1 MNTNKKDLYIEEEEE
16 SKFVPLLKL
25 CIRQFL
31 HNWLLFALS
40 IVVCLVLG
48 WLYQQSCER
57 VYQRQAV
64 MLIEDAN
71 PSSSYFS
78 SSSSRKRNS
87 MNTLLELNGVSVG
100 DNLANEIFILS
111 SQRLMQRVVK
121 KLDLDVD
128 YTMKESLHSVAL
140 YGNSRPFE
148 VVFQDELQGTR
159 EKTFKVKKLDNQS
172 CIITEMEDSLGNK
185 LPDAT
190 VKLGEMVNTPA
201 GQLCIVRGHS
211 YANWENEEITV
222 LRMPI
227 QMASLVYLSKL
238 SADEF
243 DKESS
248 LIVLTCRDIHP
259 QRANDILTTL
269 FEVYKEDV
277 IENKNSVAYN
287 TANFI
292 DNRIQIIESELS
304 RVETELA
311 DFKKQNRMVD
321 FQSTSKAVIDQTT
334 DAHQQTLQ
342 AETQLNVAKY
352 LGEYL
357 ADHAN
362 DQDLIPAL
370 NIGEASFN
378 SQIAAYNEKMN
389 ERNLM
394 VSNSNE
400 RQSVVKQLDQQLDQ
414 MRNAI
419 ATSLQNFIATLELRL
434 RDAKQN
440 EAKLTNR
447 VAGAPDQEKQGL
459 DIQRQQSLKE
469 ALYTYLLN
477 KREEVALQQAINEAN
492 VRLVEGPIGGKYPVS
507 PRKKIILL
515 LSLLIGFAVPAIFIW
530 LKMVLDVTVH
540 TRADVEEVTT
550 IPILGDIPRVK
561 DTDAHTLISEM
572 QANSPAVEAFRILR
586 SGLNFLQGKKQVL
599 MATST
604 TPGQGKSF
612 ISRNLGVILAM
623 AKKKVLV
630 VDADIRKQTL
640 SRRHQNH
647 IGLTS
652 YLSDELIGVEELI
665 QKDEIAKGVDF
676 LAAGPLP
683 PNPAE
688 LLMSQRL
695 DELFEKLR
703 TIYDYVLIDSTPM
716 FAVADAGIVNR
727 VSDLTLFIIRV
738 GQQNRDFLPELENLY
753 QEKRFNNLTII
764 INDADINIKL
774 YGYGPRVGY
783 GYGYQYG
790 PAQKKSLFKR
800 ILSHLKP

>member
-1 MNTNKKDLYIEEEEE
+1 MNTNKKNLYTEEEEE
-16 SKFVPLLKL
+16 SNFVPLLKL

-31 HNWLLFALS
+31 HNWLWFALS
-40 IVVCLVLG
+40 VVVCLALG
-48 WLYQQSCER
+48 WLYQQSRER

-64 MLIEDAN
+64 MLIEDAD
-71 PSSSYFS
+71 PSSSYFR
-78 SSSSRKRNS
+78 SSSSRKRTS
-87 MNTLLELNGVSVG
+87 MNTLMELNGVSVG

-111 SQRLMQRVVK
+111 SQRLMQRVVTR
-121 KLDLDVD
+121 LNLDVD
-128 YTMKESLHSVAL
+128 YTMKESLHKVAL
-140 YGNSRPFE
+140 YGQSRPFE
-148 VVFQDELQGTR
+148 VVFQDEIQGSG
-159 EKTFKVKKLDNQS
+159 KSFKVKKLDNQS
-172 CIITEMEDSLGNK
+172 CKITEMKDSLGNE
-185 LPDAT
+185 LPDIT
-190 VKLGEMVNTPA
+190 VKLGEMVDTPA
-201 GQLCIVRGHS
+201 GRLCIVRGHS
-211 YANWENEEITV
+211 YANWTNEEITV
-222 LRMPI
+222 HRMPI
-227 QMASLVYLSKL
+227 QMATLVYLSKL
-238 SADEF
+238 SAEEL
-243 DKESS
+243 DKKSS
-248 LIVLTCRDIHP
+248 LIVLTCRDIQP
-259 QRANDILTTL
+259 QRASDILSTL
-269 FEVYKEDV
+269 FDVYKEDV

-357 ADHAN
+357 TDHAN

-378 SQIAAYNEKMN
+378 SQIATYNETMN
-389 ERNLM
+389 KRNLM
-394 VSNSNE
+394 ASNSNE
-400 RQSVVKQLDQQLDQ
+400 EQSVVKQLDQQLDQ

-492 VRLVEGPIGGKYPVS
+492 VRLIEGPIGGNHPVS

-515 LSLLIGFAVPAIFIW
+515 LSLLIGFAIPTIIIW
-530 LKMVLDVTVH
+530 LKMALDVTVH
-540 TRADVEEVTT
+540 TRADIEEVTT

-604 TPGQGKSF
+604 IPGQGKSF

-623 AKKKVLV
+623 ADKKVLV

-640 SRRHQNH
+640 SRRQQSH

-652 YLSDELIGVEELI
+652 YLSDKSIDVEKLI
-665 QKDEIAKGVDF
+665 QNDAFAKGVDF

-716 FAVADAGIVNR
+716 FAVADACIVNR
-727 VSDLTLFIIRV
+727 VADLTLFIIRV

-753 QEKRFNNLTII
+753 REKRFNNLTII
-764 INDADINIKL
+764 VNDADINIKL

-790 PAQKKSLFKR
+790 PTQKKSLFKR